1 MSAEGSSAGA
11 LRTER
16 PRCASATLDVTE
28 ESVEFFSPNFDACAV
43 LAAPRVR
50 LPTGF
55 EEVRPLDNLSAARQL
70 IPEIWAASSAPP
82 TGPRHAAARPAATP
96 VAAPAASLVQ
106 LWNGQC
112 KCGPLRLLRDL
123 HRQRVRVVVRRRRGL
138 RGWCEGLLQL
148 YDRHFNL
155 VLADAVEHTAAF
167 GLVESDAAGVDEA
180 WRWVRRTAAQLLVRG
195 ECVVSVCSAVGPPE
209 TGLHAP
215 AQHALLQR
223 AAEGW
228 ATEGGR

>member
-16 PRCASATLDVTE
+16 PRCASASLDVTE

-106 LWNGQC
+106 LPATKKISPNPKDW
-112 KCGPLRLLRDL
+112 
-123 HRQRVRVVVRRRRGL
+123 V
-138 RGWCEGLLQL
+138 CEESGM
-148 YDRHFNL
+148 RENL
-155 VLADAVEHTAAF
+155 WLN
-167 GLVESDAAGVDEA
+167 L
-180 WRWVRRTAAQLLVRG
+180 
-195 ECVVSVCSAVGPPE
+195 
-209 TGLHAP
+209 
-215 AQHALLQR
+215 
-223 AAEGW
+223 
-228 ATEGGR
+228 

>member
-106 LWNGQC
+106 LWFCHSALGV
-112 KCGPLRLLRDL
+112 LLRHTHGVTWPL
-123 HRQRVRVVVRRRRGL
+123 G
-138 RGWCEGLLQL
+138 CIS
-148 YDRHFNL
+148 
-155 VLADAVEHTAAF
+155 LADGLPLLASLTGARFPAVYPRE
-167 GLVESDAAGVDEA
+167 
-180 WRWVRRTAAQLLVRG
+180 
-195 ECVVSVCSAVGPPE
+195 
-209 TGLHAP
+209 
-215 AQHALLQR
+215 
-223 AAEGW
+223 
-228 ATEGGR
+228 

>member
-1 MSAEGSSAGA
+1 MFGGA
-11 LRTER
+11 
-16 PRCASATLDVTE
+16 
-28 ESVEFFSPNFDACAV
+28 
-43 LAAPRVR
+43 
-50 LPTGF
+50 
-55 EEVRPLDNLSAARQL
+55 
-70 IPEIWAASSAPP
+70 
-82 TGPRHAAARPAATP
+82 
-96 VAAPAASLVQ
+96 
-106 LWNGQC
+106 
-112 KCGPLRLLRDL
+112 
-123 HRQRVRVVVRRRRGL
+123 
-138 RGWCEGLLQL
+138 WCEGLLQL

-180 WRWVRRTAAQLLVRG
+180 WRWVRRTAAQILVRG

>member
-1 MSAEGSSAGA
+1 MRRTSGA
-11 LRTER
+11 PSEASDRLRGG
-16 PRCASATLDVTE
+16 A
-28 ESVEFFSPNFDACAV
+28 
-43 LAAPRVR
+43 
-50 LPTGF
+50 
-55 EEVRPLDNLSAARQL
+55 AARQL
-70 IPEIWAASSAPP
+70 IGGSPADPGDLGREFSAAH
-82 TGPRHAAARPAATP
+82 RAATRSR
-96 VAAPAASLVQ
+96 ATRGDACRRAASLVQ